1 MEKIL
6 IQVAW
11 RDASQSNGRA
21 FHDGWPSAC
30 AGSARHMDAAAR
42 AINATRRQ
50 LAVRACHRPVWAR
63 VKD

>member
-1 MEKIL
+1 MARRL
-6 IQVAW
+6 PVQ
-11 RDASQSNGRA
+11 RA
-21 FHDGWPSAC
+21 GFHDGWPPAC